1 MPNLPIGTF
10 ILTSLLLFGGCR
22 SGKTSSIDFP
32 DGSYH
37 GEIDKNGKKSG
48 KGIYKWHDGST
59 YEGDF
64 EEDLRH
70 GNGLFQWANG
80 ESYKGDYLKDER
92 TGHGVYNWPDGA
104 SYEGSFL
111 NGKRHGEGTYLSSDR
126 DVYVGGWFDDLQH
139 GEGTLNRS
147 DGTVVK
153 GIWRNGKLL
162 TVPAVIPPKAGKPK
176 LTWKQTVAA
185 KDQETANDIPPSNE
199 AEDNPPL
206 DLPPAPAATQTLS
219 DSTDSAPENAVTP
232 EPPLLETPPS
242 TEPRSESTAAT
253 DPQETKSDDLPPEP
267 EQLPAPKGS
276 GEDQNVWEGN
286 REEAEQHFATYLING
301 IDTIFE
307 KKTKAPFSGK
317 MRVTDLEGN
326 VLGEFEVLNG
336 RMNGE
341 EVYFDANG
349 VVTERAIWANG
360 KRIN

>member
-1 MPNLPIGTF
+1 MPNLHIGTF
-10 ILTSLLLFGGCR
+10 ILLSLFLFGGCR

-37 GEIDKNGKKSG
+37 GEIDKNGKKNG
-48 KGIYKWHDGST
+48 KGIYKWLDGST

-80 ESYKGDYLKDER
+80 ESYKGDYLRDER

-111 NGKRHGEGTYLSSDR
+111 NGKRHGKGTYLSSDR
-126 DVYVGGWFDDLQH
+126 DVYAGTWFDDMQH
-139 GEGTLNRS
+139 GEGTLSRS
-147 DGTVVK
+147 DGTVVE

-176 LTWKQTVAA
+176 LTWKQSAA
-185 KDQETANDIPPSNE
+185 VKEKETSNIPLIPKE
-199 AEDNPPL
+199 PL
-206 DLPPAPAATQTLS
+206 DTQSLDFPPVATHTLPGATG
-219 DSTDSAPENAVTP
+219 SAPEGAENP
-232 EPPLLETPPS
+232 ELPTRETPPS
-242 TEPRSESTAAT
+242 TELDSGHAADT
-253 DPQETKSDDLPPEP
+253 DFQETKTEDLTPET
-267 EQLPAPKGS
+267 KGPSSKRWS

-286 REEAEQHFATYLING
+286 REEAELYFATYLING

-317 MRVTDLEGN
+317 MRVTDLEGKL
-326 VLGEFEVLNG
+326 LGEFEVLNG

-349 VVTERAIWANG
+349 VVTERAIWENG

>member
-1 MPNLPIGTF
+1 MPNLHIGTF
-10 ILTSLLLFGGCR
+10 ILLSLFLFGGCR

-126 DVYVGGWFDDLQH
+126 DVYLGGWFDDLQH

-176 LTWKQTVAA
+176 LTWNQTAAA

-199 AEDNPPL
+199 AQDNLPL
-206 DLPPAPAATQTLS
+206 DLPPAPAATQTLW
-219 DSTDSAPENAVTP
+219 TPTGSAPENAVTP
-232 EPPLLETPPS
+232 EPPSWKHRPRRNLAASPP
-242 TEPRSESTAAT
+242 
-253 DPQETKSDDLPPEP
+253 LPPIFRKRSRTIFP
-267 EQLPAPKGS
+267 RTRTTSRAKGS
-276 GEDQNVWEGN
+276 GEDQNAWEGN
-286 REEAEQHFATYLING
+286 REEAETTFCHLLDQWDRHDFRKENQGPL
-301 IDTIFE
+301 F
-307 KKTKAPFSGK
+307 
-317 MRVTDLEGN
+317 R
-326 VLGEFEVLNG
+326 
-336 RMNGE
+336 
-341 EVYFDANG
+341 
-349 VVTERAIWANG
+349 
-360 KRIN
+360 

>member
-1 MPNLPIGTF
+1 M
-10 ILTSLLLFGGCR
+10 R
-22 SGKTSSIDFP
+22 
-32 DGSYH
+32 
-37 GEIDKNGKKSG
+37 EIDKNGKSG

-80 ESYKGDYLKDER
+80 ESYKGDYLRDER

-111 NGKRHGEGTYLSSDR
+111 NGIRHGEGTYLSSDR

-176 LTWKQTVAA
+176 LTWNQTVAE

-199 AEDNPPL
+199 PRITRRPICLPPL
-206 DLPPAPAATQTLS
+206 PQRKPFRTQPAPH
-219 DSTDSAPENAVTP
+219 PKMR
-232 EPPLLETPPS
+232 LLRSPPS
-242 TEPRSESTAAT
+242 WKHRP
-253 DPQETKSDDLPPEP
+253 
-267 EQLPAPKGS
+267 
-276 GEDQNVWEGN
+276 
-286 REEAEQHFATYLING
+286 
-301 IDTIFE
+301 
-307 KKTKAPFSGK
+307 
-317 MRVTDLEGN
+317 
-326 VLGEFEVLNG
+326 
-336 RMNGE
+336 
-341 EVYFDANG
+341 
-349 VVTERAIWANG
+349 
-360 KRIN
+360 

>member
-126 DVYVGGWFDDLQH
+126 DVTGRMVR
-139 GEGTLNRS
+139 RS
-147 DGTVVK
+147 ATWRGYSQPLDGTVVK

-176 LTWKQTVAA
+176 LTW
-185 KDQETANDIPPSNE
+185 
-199 AEDNPPL
+199 
-206 DLPPAPAATQTLS
+206 
-219 DSTDSAPENAVTP
+219 
-232 EPPLLETPPS
+232 
-242 TEPRSESTAAT
+242 
-253 DPQETKSDDLPPEP
+253 
-267 EQLPAPKGS
+267 
-276 GEDQNVWEGN
+276 N
-286 REEAEQHFATYLING
+286 R
-301 IDTIFE
+301 
-307 KKTKAPFSGK
+307 P
-317 MRVTDLEGN
+317 
-326 VLGEFEVLNG
+326 
-336 RMNGE
+336 
-341 EVYFDANG
+341 
-349 VVTERAIWANG
+349 
-360 KRIN
+360 

>member
-1 MPNLPIGTF
+1 M
-10 ILTSLLLFGGCR
+10 
-22 SGKTSSIDFP
+22 
-32 DGSYH
+32 
-37 GEIDKNGKKSG
+37 
-48 KGIYKWHDGST
+48 
-59 YEGDF
+59 
-64 EEDLRH
+64 
-70 GNGLFQWANG
+70 
-80 ESYKGDYLKDER
+80 
-92 TGHGVYNWPDGA
+92 
-104 SYEGSFL
+104 
-111 NGKRHGEGTYLSSDR
+111 
-126 DVYVGGWFDDLQH
+126 
-139 GEGTLNRS
+139 
-147 DGTVVK
+147 
-153 GIWRNGKLL
+153 
-162 TVPAVIPPKAGKPK
+162 
-176 LTWKQTVAA
+176 
-185 KDQETANDIPPSNE
+185 
-199 AEDNPPL
+199 
-206 DLPPAPAATQTLS
+206 
-219 DSTDSAPENAVTP
+219 
-232 EPPLLETPPS
+232 

-326 VLGEFEVLNG
+326 LLGEFEVLNG

>member
-1 MPNLPIGTF
+1 MPNLHIGTF

-139 GEGTLNRS
+139 GEGTLTRS

-185 KDQETANDIPPSNE
+185 KDQETCKRYPLPPMRPRITRRSICL
-199 AEDNPPL
+199 PPL
-206 DLPPAPAATQTLS
+206 PQSKPFS
-219 DSTDSAPENAVTP
+219 DSTGSAPENTETP
-232 EPPLLETPPS
+232 EPPSWKHRPRRNLAASPP
-242 TEPRSESTAAT
+242 
-253 DPQETKSDDLPPEP
+253 LPPIFRKRSRTIFP
-267 EQLPAPKGS
+267 PNPNNFLLPKGS
-276 GEDQNVWEGN
+276 GEDQNAWEGN

-326 VLGEFEVLNG
+326 ASG
-336 RMNGE
+336 RIRG
-341 EVYFDANG
+341 A
-349 VVTERAIWANG
+349 ERAYE
-360 KRIN
+360 R